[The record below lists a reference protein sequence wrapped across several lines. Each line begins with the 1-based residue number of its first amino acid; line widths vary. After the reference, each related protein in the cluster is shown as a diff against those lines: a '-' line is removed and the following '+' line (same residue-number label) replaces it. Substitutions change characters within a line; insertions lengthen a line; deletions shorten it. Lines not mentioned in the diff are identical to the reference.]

1 MKINKE
7 CEAKEV
13 KRVENEQQ
21 IDETQTVTNLYTDE
35 YWQQLP
41 KLVEELRAE
50 RVEPLTVKDW
60 SIPVAISLIPVV
72 GMLYALIF
80 AGKEKNP
87 NKQSFLKAA
96 SLGNAVMTVIVI
108 MCCILCLCIGKS
120 NEAVLIPEY
129 EQSVTEEDTELTEIS
144 DEEQFET
151 EDKAVNSADTE
162 GAYRYENGKLSIHIN
177 GVSMPFPVTVSA
189 LKNNGWKQSGTA
201 PDTSN
206 TARMIAILYDEYGS
220 TAQMYYQKENETGSC
235 TKMSIIFSGT
245 ETTFCGL
252 STTSTYDDVVGIFS
266 GYDRKSDS
274 DFNSQSG
281 TGIIKFVYGQ
291 YQISVSLKTF
301 KVSSV
306 TVESI

>member
-13 KRVENEQQ
+13 ERVENEQQ
-21 IDETQTVTNLYTDE
+21 IEETQTVTNLYTDE

-41 KLVEELRAE
+41 TLVEELRAE
-50 RVEPLTVKDW
+50 RIEPLTVRDW
-60 SIPVAISLIPVV
+60 SIPVVISLIPVV

-108 MCCILCLCIGKS
+108 MCCILCLCIGQS

-129 EQSVTEEDTELTEIS
+129 EQSVTEEDTEIS
-144 DEEQFET
+144 DEEQFEP

-162 GAYRYENGKLSIHIN
+162 GAYRYENGKLSINVN

-189 LKNNGWKQSGTA
+189 LKNNGWKRSGTA

-206 TARMIAILYDEYGS
+206 ITRMIAILYDEYGS
-220 TAQMYYQKENETGSC
+220 TAQMYYLKDNETGSC

-281 TGIIKFVYGQ
+281 TGVIKFVYGQ
-291 YQISVSLKTF
+291 YQMSVSVKTF
-301 KVSSV
+301 KVSSL

>member
-72 GMLYALIF
+72 GMLYALFF

-108 MCCILCLCIGKS
+108 ICCILCLCIGQS

-129 EQSVTEEDTELTEIS
+129 EQSVTEEDTEIS

-177 GVSMPFPVTVSA
+177 GVSMPFPVTIEAFKSH
-189 LKNNGWKQSGTA
+189 GWNASGTA

-206 TARMIAILYDEYGS
+206 TARMLAILYDEYGS
-220 TAQMYYQKENETGSC
+220 TAQMYYQKDNETGSC

-266 GYDRKSDS
+266 GYDRKNDS

-291 YQISVSLKTF
+291 YQMSVSLKTF
-301 KVSSV
+301 KVSSM
-306 TVESI
+306 TVEVV

>member
-72 GMLYALIF
+72 GMLYALFF

-108 MCCILCLCIGKS
+108 ICCILCLCIGQS

-129 EQSVTEEDTELTEIS
+129 EQSVTEEDTEIS

-151 EDKAVNSADTE
+151 EDKAVNSADIE

-177 GVSMPFPVTVSA
+177 GVSMPFPVTIEAFKSH
-189 LKNNGWKQSGTA
+189 GWNASGTA

-206 TARMIAILYDEYGS
+206 TARMLAILYDEYGS
-220 TAQMYYQKENETGSC
+220 TAQMYYQKDNETGSC

-266 GYDRKSDS
+266 GYDRKNDS

-291 YQISVSLKTF
+291 YQMSVSLKTF
-301 KVSSV
+301 KVSSM
-306 TVESI
+306 TVEVV

>member
-7 CEAKEV
+7 YEAKEV
-13 KRVENEQQ
+13 ERVENEQ
-21 IDETQTVTNLYTDE
+21 QTVTNLYTDE

-50 RVEPLTVKDW
+50 RVEPLTVKQW

-72 GMLYALIF
+72 GMLYALFF

-96 SLGNAVMTVIVI
+96 SLGNAIMTVIVI
-108 MCCILCLCIGKS
+108 MCCILCLCIGQS

-129 EQSVTEEDTELTEIS
+129 EQSVTEEDTEIS
-144 DEEQFET
+144 DEEQFEP

-162 GAYRYENGKLSIHIN
+162 GAYRYENGKLSINVN
-177 GVSMPFPVTVSA
+177 GVSMPFPVTVEAFKSH
-189 LKNNGWKQSGTA
+189 GWNASGTA
-201 PDTSN
+201 PDTAN

-220 TAQMYYQKENETGSC
+220 TAQMYYQKDNETGSC

-266 GYDRKSDS
+266 GYDRKNDS

-291 YQISVSLKTF
+291 YQMSVSLKTF
-301 KVSSV
+301 KVSSM
-306 TVESI
+306 TVEVV

>member
-13 KRVENEQQ
+13 ERVENEQE
-21 IDETQTVTNLYTDE
+21 ETQTVTNLYTDE

-50 RVEPLTVKDW
+50 RVEPLTVKQW
-60 SIPVAISLIPVV
+60 SIPVAISLIPVI
-72 GMLYALIF
+72 GMLYALFF

-96 SLGNAVMTVIVI
+96 SLGNAIMTVIVI
-108 MCCILCLCIGKS
+108 MCCILCLCIGQS

-129 EQSVTEEDTELTEIS
+129 EQSVTEEDTEIS
-144 DEEQFET
+144 DEEQFEP

-189 LKNNGWKQSGTA
+189 LKNNGWKRSGTA

-206 TARMIAILYDEYGS
+206 ITRMIAILYDEYGS
-220 TAQMYYQKENETGSC
+220 TAQMYYLKDNETGSC

-281 TGIIKFVYGQ
+281 TGVIKFVYGQ
-291 YQISVSLKTF
+291 YQMSVSVKTF
-301 KVSSV
+301 KVSSL

>member
-13 KRVENEQQ
+13 ERVENEQQ
-21 IDETQTVTNLYTDE
+21 IEETQTVTNLYTDE

-60 SIPVAISLIPVV
+60 SIPVAISLIPVI
-72 GMLYALIF
+72 GMLYALFF

-96 SLGNAVMTVIVI
+96 SLGNAIMTVIVI
-108 MCCILCLCIGKS
+108 MCCILCLCIGQS

-129 EQSVTEEDTELTEIS
+129 EQSVTEEDTEIS
-144 DEEQFET
+144 DEEQFEP

-162 GAYRYENGKLSIHIN
+162 GAYRYENGKLSINVN

-206 TARMIAILYDEYGS
+206 ITRMIAILYDEYGS
-220 TAQMYYQKENETGSC
+220 TAQMYYQKDNETGSC

-266 GYDRKSDS
+266 GYDRKNDS

-291 YQISVSLKTF
+291 YQMSVSLKTF
-301 KVSSV
+301 KVSSM
-306 TVESI
+306 TVEVV

>member
-13 KRVENEQQ
+13 ERVENEQQ
-21 IDETQTVTNLYTDE
+21 IAVTNLYTDE

-60 SIPVAISLIPVV
+60 SIPVAISLIPVI
-72 GMLYALIF
+72 GMLYALFF

-96 SLGNAVMTVIVI
+96 SLGNAIMTVIVI
-108 MCCILCLCIGKS
+108 MCCILCLCIGQS

-129 EQSVTEEDTELTEIS
+129 EQSVIEEDTEIS
-144 DEEQFET
+144 DEEQFEP

-162 GAYRYENGKLSIHIN
+162 GAYRYENGKLSINVN
-177 GVSMPFPVTVSA
+177 GVSMPFPVTVEAFKSH
-189 LKNNGWKQSGTA
+189 GWNASGTA
-201 PDTSN
+201 PDIAN

-220 TAQMYYQKENETGSC
+220 TAQMYYQKDNETGSC

-245 ETTFCGL
+245 ETTFCGMSAL
-252 STTSTYDDVVGIFS
+252 STYDDVTGSFS
-266 GYDRKSDS
+266 GFDRKSDS

-281 TGIIKFVYGQ
+281 TGVIKFVYGQ

>member
-13 KRVENEQQ
+13 ERVENEQQ
-21 IDETQTVTNLYTDE
+21 IEETQTVTNLYTDE

-60 SIPVAISLIPVV
+60 SIPVAISLIPVI

-96 SLGNAVMTVIVI
+96 SLGNAIMTVIVI
-108 MCCILCLCIGKS
+108 MCCILCLCIGQS

-129 EQSVTEEDTELTEIS
+129 EQSVTEEDTEIS
-144 DEEQFET
+144 DEEQFEP

-162 GAYRYENGKLSIHIN
+162 GAYRYENGKLSINVN
-177 GVSMPFPVTVSA
+177 GVSMPFPVTVEAFKSH
-189 LKNNGWKQSGTA
+189 GWNASGTA
-201 PDTSN
+201 PDTAN

-220 TAQMYYQKENETGSC
+220 TAQMYYQKDNETGSC

-245 ETTFCGL
+245 ETTFCGMSAL
-252 STTSTYDDVVGIFS
+252 STYDDVTGSFS
-266 GYDRKSDS
+266 GFDRKSDS

-281 TGIIKFVYGQ
+281 TGVIKFVYGQ

>member
-1 MKINKE
+1 MKLNKE
-7 CEAKEV
+7 CEGKEV
-13 KRVENEQQ
+13 ESVEKEQQ
-21 IDETQTVTNLYTDE
+21 TDETRNVTDNLYTDE

-50 RVEPLTVKDW
+50 RIEPLTVRDW
-60 SIPVAISLIPVV
+60 SIPVVISLIPVV

-108 MCCILCLCIGKS
+108 MCCILCLCIGQS

-129 EQSVTEEDTELTEIS
+129 EQSVTEEDTEIS

-151 EDKAVNSADTE
+151 EDKAGNSADTE
-162 GAYRYENGKLSIHIN
+162 GAYRYENGKLSINVN
-177 GVSMPFPVTVSA
+177 GVSMPFPVTIEAFKSH
-189 LKNNGWKQSGTA
+189 GWNASGTA
-201 PDTSN
+201 PDTAN

-220 TAQMYYQKENETGSC
+220 TAQMYYQKDNETGSC
-235 TKMSIIFSGT
+235 TKMNIIFSGT
-245 ETTFCGL
+245 ETTFCNL
-252 STTSTYDDVVGIFS
+252 STASTYDDVVGIFS
-266 GYDRKSDS
+266 GYDRKSDR

-281 TGIIKFVYGQ
+281 TGVIKFVYGQ
-291 YQISVSLKTF
+291 YQMSVSLKTF
-301 KVSSV
+301 KVSSM
-306 TVESI
+306 TVEVV

>member
-13 KRVENEQQ
+13 ERVENEQQ
-21 IDETQTVTNLYTDE
+21 IEETQTVTNLYTDE

-60 SIPVAISLIPVV
+60 SIPVAISLIPVI
-72 GMLYALIF
+72 GMLYALFF

-96 SLGNAVMTVIVI
+96 SLGNAIMTVIVI
-108 MCCILCLCIGKS
+108 MCCILCLCIGQS

-129 EQSVTEEDTELTEIS
+129 EQSVTEEDTEIS
-144 DEEQFET
+144 DEEQFEP

-162 GAYRYENGKLSIHIN
+162 GAYRYENGKLSINVN

-206 TARMIAILYDEYGS
+206 ITRMIAILYDEYGS
-220 TAQMYYQKENETGSC
+220 TAQMYYLKDNETGSC

-252 STTSTYDDVVGIFS
+252 STTSTYDEVVGIFS

-281 TGIIKFVYGQ
+281 TGVIKFVYGQ
-291 YQISVSLKTF
+291 YQMSVSVKTF
-301 KVSSV
+301 KVSSL

>member
-13 KRVENEQQ
+13 ERVENEQQ
-21 IDETQTVTNLYTDE
+21 IDTIQTVTNLYTDE

-72 GMLYALIF
+72 GMLYALFF

-108 MCCILCLCIGKS
+108 MCCILCLCIGQS

-129 EQSVTEEDTELTEIS
+129 EQSVTEEDTEIS

-151 EDKAVNSADTE
+151 EDKAGNSADTE
-162 GAYRYENGKLSIHIN
+162 GAYRYENGKLSINVN
-177 GVSMPFPVTVSA
+177 GVSMPFPVTIEAFKSH
-189 LKNNGWKQSGTA
+189 GWNASGTA
-201 PDTSN
+201 PDTAN

-220 TAQMYYQKENETGSC
+220 TAQMYYQKDNETGSC
-235 TKMSIIFSGT
+235 TKMNIIFSGT
-245 ETTFCGL
+245 ETTFCNL
-252 STTSTYDDVVGIFS
+252 STASTYDDVVGIFS

-281 TGIIKFVYGQ
+281 TGVIKFVYGQ
-291 YQISVSLKTF
+291 YQMSVSLKTF
-301 KVSSV
+301 KVSSM
-306 TVESI
+306 TVEVV

>member
-13 KRVENEQQ
+13 ERVENEQQ
-21 IDETQTVTNLYTDE
+21 IEETQTVRNLYTDE

-60 SIPVAISLIPVV
+60 SIPVAISLIPVI
-72 GMLYALIF
+72 GMLYALFF

-96 SLGNAVMTVIVI
+96 SLGNAIMTVIVI
-108 MCCILCLCIGKS
+108 MCCILCLCIGQS

-129 EQSVTEEDTELTEIS
+129 EQSVTEEDTEIS
-144 DEEQFET
+144 DEEQFEP

-162 GAYRYENGKLSIHIN
+162 GAYRYENGKLSINVN

-206 TARMIAILYDEYGS
+206 ITRMIAILYDEYGS
-220 TAQMYYQKENETGSC
+220 TAQMYYLKDNETGSC

-252 STTSTYDDVVGIFS
+252 STTSTYDEVVGIFS

-281 TGIIKFVYGQ
+281 TGVIKFVYGQ
-291 YQISVSLKTF
+291 YQMSVSVKTF
-301 KVSSV
+301 KVSSL

>member
-13 KRVENEQQ
+13 ERVENEQQ
-21 IDETQTVTNLYTDE
+21 IEETQTVTNLYTDE

-41 KLVEELRAE
+41 TLVEELRAE
-50 RVEPLTVKDW
+50 RIEPLTVRDW
-60 SIPVAISLIPVV
+60 SIPVVISLIPVV

-129 EQSVTEEDTELTEIS
+129 EQSVTEEDTELTVIS

>member
-13 KRVENEQQ
+13 ERVENEQQ
-21 IDETQTVTNLYTDE
+21 IEETQTVTNLYTDE

-41 KLVEELRAE
+41 TLVEELRAE

-60 SIPVAISLIPVV
+60 SIPVAISLIPVI
-72 GMLYALIF
+72 GMLYALFF

-96 SLGNAVMTVIVI
+96 SLGNAIMTVIVI

-129 EQSVTEEDTELTEIS
+129 EQSVTEEDTEIS
-144 DEEQFET
+144 DEEQFEP

-162 GAYRYENGKLSIHIN
+162 GAYRYENGKLSINVN

-206 TARMIAILYDEYGS
+206 ITRMIAILYDEYGS
-220 TAQMYYQKENETGSC
+220 TAQMYYLKDNETGSC

>member
-1 MKINKE
+1 MKINKK

-13 KRVENEQQ
+13 ERVENEQQ
-21 IDETQTVTNLYTDE
+21 IEETQTVTNLYTDE

-60 SIPVAISLIPVV
+60 SIPVAISLIPVI

-129 EQSVTEEDTELTEIS
+129 EQSVTEEDTEIS

-151 EDKAVNSADTE
+151 EDKAVNSADTG
-162 GAYRYENGKLSIHIN
+162 GAYRYENGKLSIN
-177 GVSMPFPVTVSA
+177 VNEVSMPFPVTVEAFKSH
-189 LKNNGWKQSGTA
+189 GWKASGTA
-201 PDTSN
+201 PDTAN
-206 TARMIAILYDEYGS
+206 TTRMIAILYDEYGS
-220 TAQMYYQKENETGSC
+220 TAQMYYQKDNETGSC

>member
-1 MKINKE
+1 LKINKE

-13 KRVENEQQ
+13 ERVENEQQ
-21 IDETQTVTNLYTDE
+21 IEETQTVSNLYTDE

-60 SIPVAISLIPVV
+60 SIPVAISLIPVI
-72 GMLYALIF
+72 GMLYALFF

-96 SLGNAVMTVIVI
+96 SLGNAIMTVIVI
-108 MCCILCLCIGKS
+108 MCCILCLCIGQS

-129 EQSVTEEDTELTEIS
+129 EQSVTEEDTEIS
-144 DEEQFET
+144 DEEQFEP

-162 GAYRYENGKLSIHIN
+162 GAYRYENGKLSINVN

-206 TARMIAILYDEYGS
+206 ITRMIAILYDEYGS
-220 TAQMYYQKENETGSC
+220 TAQMYYLKDNETGSC

-252 STTSTYDDVVGIFS
+252 STTSTYDEVVGIFS

-281 TGIIKFVYGQ
+281 TGVIKFVYGQ
-291 YQISVSLKTF
+291 YQMSVSVKTF
-301 KVSSV
+301 KVSSL

>member
-13 KRVENEQQ
+13 ERVENEQE
-21 IDETQTVTNLYTDE
+21 ETQTVTNLYTDE

-50 RVEPLTVKDW
+50 RVEPLTVKQW

>member
-7 CEAKEV
+7 YEAKEV
-13 KRVENEQQ
+13 ERVENEQQ
-21 IDETQTVTNLYTDE
+21 IEETQTVTNLYTDE

-41 KLVEELRAE
+41 TLVEELRAE
-50 RVEPLTVKDW
+50 RIEPLTVRDW
-60 SIPVAISLIPVV
+60 SIPVVISLIPVV

-129 EQSVTEEDTELTEIS
+129 EQSVTEKDTEIS

-162 GAYRYENGKLSIHIN
+162 GAYRYENGKLSINVN

-206 TARMIAILYDEYGS
+206 ITRMIAILYDEYGS
-220 TAQMYYQKENETGSC
+220 TAQMYYLKDNETGSC

-281 TGIIKFVYGQ
+281 TGVIKFVYGQ
-291 YQISVSLKTF
+291 YQMSVSVKTF
-301 KVSSV
+301 KVSSL

>member
-7 CEAKEV
+7 YEAKEV
-13 KRVENEQQ
+13 ERVENEQQ
-21 IDETQTVTNLYTDE
+21 IEETQTVTNLYTDE

-41 KLVEELRAE
+41 TLVEELRAE
-50 RVEPLTVKDW
+50 RIEPLTVRDW
-60 SIPVAISLIPVV
+60 SIPVVISLIPVV

-129 EQSVTEEDTELTEIS
+129 EQSVTEKDTEIS

-162 GAYRYENGKLSIHIN
+162 GAYRYENGKLSINVN

-206 TARMIAILYDEYGS
+206 ITRMIAILYDEYGS
-220 TAQMYYQKENETGSC
+220 TAQMYYLKDNETGSC

-252 STTSTYDDVVGIFS
+252 SATSTYDDVVGIFS

-281 TGIIKFVYGQ
+281 TGVIKFVYGQ
-291 YQISVSLKTF
+291 YQMSVSVKTF
-301 KVSSV
+301 KVSSL

>member
-1 MKINKE
+1 LKINKE

-13 KRVENEQQ
+13 ERVENEQQ
-21 IDETQTVTNLYTDE
+21 IEETQTVTNLYTDE

-60 SIPVAISLIPVV
+60 SIPVAISLIPVI
-72 GMLYALIF
+72 GMLYALFF

-96 SLGNAVMTVIVI
+96 SLGNAIMTVIVI
-108 MCCILCLCIGKS
+108 MCCILCLCIGQS

-129 EQSVTEEDTELTEIS
+129 EQSVTEEDTEIS
-144 DEEQFET
+144 DEEQFEP

-162 GAYRYENGKLSIHIN
+162 GAYRYENGKLSINVN

-206 TARMIAILYDEYGS
+206 ITRMIAILYDEYGS
-220 TAQMYYQKENETGSC
+220 TAQMYYLKDNETGSC

-252 STTSTYDDVVGIFS
+252 STTSTYDEVVGIFS

-281 TGIIKFVYGQ
+281 TGVIKFVYGQ
-291 YQISVSLKTF
+291 YQMSVSVKTF
-301 KVSSV
+301 KVSSL

>member
-13 KRVENEQQ
+13 ERVENEQQ
-21 IDETQTVTNLYTDE
+21 IEETQTVINLYTDE

-60 SIPVAISLIPVV
+60 SIPVAISLIPVI

-96 SLGNAVMTVIVI
+96 SLGNAIMTVIVI
-108 MCCILCLCIGKS
+108 MCCILFVCIGQS
-120 NEAVLIPEY
+120 NAAASIPEY
-129 EQSVTEEDTELTEIS
+129 EQSVTEEETKKS
-144 DEEQFET
+144 DEEWSES
-151 EDKAVNSADTE
+151 EDEAVNSADTE
-162 GAYRYENGKLSIHIN
+162 GAYWYENGKLSIN
-177 GVSMPFPVTVSA
+177 VNEVSMPFPVTVSA
-189 LKNNGWKQSGTA
+189 IKNNGWKQSGTA

-220 TAQMYYQKENETGSC
+220 TAQMYYQKDNETGSC

-266 GYDRKSDS
+266 EYDRKNDS

-291 YQISVSLKTF
+291 YQMSVSLKTF
-301 KVSSV
+301 KVSSM
-306 TVESI
+306 TVEVV

>member
-13 KRVENEQQ
+13 ERVENEQQ
-21 IDETQTVTNLYTDE
+21 IEETQTVTNLYTDE

-60 SIPVAISLIPVV
+60 SIPVAISLIPVI
-72 GMLYALIF
+72 GMLYALFF

-96 SLGNAVMTVIVI
+96 SLGNAIMTVIVI
-108 MCCILCLCIGKS
+108 ICCILCLCIGQS

-129 EQSVTEEDTELTEIS
+129 EQSVTEEDTEIS
-144 DEEQFET
+144 DEEQFEP

-162 GAYRYENGKLSIHIN
+162 GAYRYENGKLSINVN

-206 TARMIAILYDEYGS
+206 ITRMIAILYDEYGS
-220 TAQMYYQKENETGSC
+220 TAQMYYLKDNETGSC

-252 STTSTYDDVVGIFS
+252 STTSTYDEVVGIFS

-281 TGIIKFVYGQ
+281 TGVIKFVYGQ
-291 YQISVSLKTF
+291 YQMSVSVKTF
-301 KVSSV
+301 KVSSL